1 MPKAK
6 YDHIYKD
13 LKEKIETEFYAYQ
26 QMLPSE
32 NAFVKEYGCS
42 RNTVR
47 RALAE
52 LTAEGYV
59 QPMHGKG
66 VRNIFQPVEQTA
78 FTVGGIES
86 FKESAARNKKTPFTR
101 VLQFAEVTADEKIER
116 RTGFKSGTELYY
128 IQRLR
133 SLDGKPLILDHNYF
147 LKELTEG
154 LTPEIAASS
163 VYEYLENVCGITI
176 STSKRTLTVE
186 HVTQVD
192 ETYIDL
198 KDYNCMVT
206 TEYSSSTHSRGIG
219 RTTFCSRMSR
229 PETTVRGR
237 SEIQFHYVPD
247 CSSLCPQMQTALSLF
262 DLSAAGPGGGNRVDF
277 AGIPI
282 KYRNTGPQKNAII
295 N

>member
-86 FKESAARNKKTPFTR
+86 F
-101 VLQFAEVTADEKIER
+101 
-116 RTGFKSGTELYY
+116 
-128 IQRLR
+128 
-133 SLDGKPLILDHNYF
+133 
-147 LKELTEG
+147 
-154 LTPEIAASS
+154 
-163 VYEYLENVCGITI
+163 
-176 STSKRTLTVE
+176 
-186 HVTQVD
+186 
-192 ETYIDL
+192 
-198 KDYNCMVT
+198 
-206 TEYSSSTHSRGIG
+206 
-219 RTTFCSRMSR
+219 
-229 PETTVRGR
+229 
-237 SEIQFHYVPD
+237 
-247 CSSLCPQMQTALSLF
+247 
-262 DLSAAGPGGGNRVDF
+262 
-277 AGIPI
+277 
-282 KYRNTGPQKNAII
+282 
-295 N
+295 